1 MNPASFT
8 PRGLGFVFLMLT
20 LKRQINPF
28 PHSIS
33 RSTSKMEAVVAPN
46 HISHPGNCH
55 DPEPFRASNTQRL

>member
-8 PRGLGFVFLMLT
+8 PRGLEFVFLMLT
-20 LKRQINPF
+20 FKSQSNPF

-33 RSTSKMEAVVAPN
+33 RCASKMEVVVALN